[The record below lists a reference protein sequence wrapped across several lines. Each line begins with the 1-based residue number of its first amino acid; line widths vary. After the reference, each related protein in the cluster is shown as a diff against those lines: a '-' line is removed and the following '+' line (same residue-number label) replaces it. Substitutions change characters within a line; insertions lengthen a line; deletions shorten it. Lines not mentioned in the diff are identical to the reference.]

1 MPWVLNTHTS
11 RTTAKLNIWHTFF
24 LDSFALIL
32 SVLTWDS
39 AISALSLTSFNSC
52 RCFLYLE
59 RYWLACASYKNK
71 KKNEKISLCLHSHFF
86 LLWHERVDKMCE
98 RNLNFWVL
106 NRVYFGMIYKDSDF
120 LIGMRSIF
128 ITIVLWK
135 FRTCSACSTNWM
147 WYGFHR
153 QVTCKK
159 NHNCFIIS

>member
-1 MPWVLNTHTS
+1 MTWVLNTHTS
-11 RTTAKLNIWHTFF
+11 RITTKLNIWHTFF
-24 LDSFALIL
+24 LNSFALIL
-32 SVLTWDS
+32 SLLTWAS
-39 AISALSLTSFNSC
+39 AISALSLASFNSC
-52 RCFLYLE
+52 CCFLYLE

-71 KKNEKISLCLHSHFF
+71 KKKMKKYPCAYIVIFSALTWKS
-86 LLWHERVDKMCE
+86 WKMCE

-106 NRVYFGMIYKDSDF
+106 NRIYFGMIYKDSDF
-120 LIGMRSIF
+120 LTGMRSIF

-153 QVTCKK
+153 HVTCKK